1 MTDANVY
8 LAPARILR
16 TLSVLNLVLTA
27 ILFNLFCTDAATVY
41 DILGLYVSSS
51 ILLMIPDTYK
61 DGRPCVV
68 CGLMSMA
75 LSLAAELTD
84 VFLLDMVTRPVLSV
98 IVCPLAAS
106 LPLAVC
112 LVCRVMGIYRDTEYL
127 TMKVSGWELMLC
139 IIKGSY
145 IATFYTIFT
154 VSVLYMLFLGV
165 EHSWLSI
172 GAIVLGAVF
181 FLLLFVRSITGR
193 PIVCYTAAGAPECG
207 KDAAGVGVEEK
218 AEILRI
224 GMYSKLIRHIEDKRP
239 FLDPAYGL
247 EDLSRDLCSNKAYVS
262 KVINEGSGLNFCQ
275 LMNRYRVDY
284 ARAAFLNDS
293 SLKVKDL
300 SEISGFNSQVT
311 FNMAFRLFYETTPGV
326 WCKEV
331 RDDILLHPPLSS
343 SQEQERKLPQA
354 LF

>member
-1 MTDANVY
+1 MTDTNVY
-8 LAPARILR
+8 LAPARMLR

-27 ILFNLFCTDAATVY
+27 ILFNLLCPGAAIVY

-61 DGRPCVV
+61 DRRLCTA
-68 CGLMSMA
+68 CGLVSMVLA
-75 LSLAAELTD
+75 LSAELTD
-84 VFLLDMVTRPVLSV
+84 AFVLDMVTKPVLSV

-106 LPLAVC
+106 LPLSVC
-112 LVCRVMGIYRDTEYL
+112 LVCRVVEIYRDSEYL

-145 IATFYTIFT
+145 IAIFYTIFT
-154 VSVLYMLFLGV
+154 FAILYMLFLGV

-172 GAIVLGAVF
+172 VATVLGAVF

-193 PIVCYTAAGAPECG
+193 PIVSYTDAGTPECV
-207 KDAAGVGVEEK
+207 KDAGGTGMEEK
-218 AEILRI
+218 AGALRS
-224 GMYSKLIRHIEDKRP
+224 GMYSRLIRHIEDKRP
-239 FLDPAYGL
+239 FLDPGYGL
-247 EDLSRDLCSNKAYVS
+247 EDLARDLCSNKAYVS

-284 ARAAFLNDS
+284 AREAFRNDS
-293 SLKVKDL
+293 TLKVRDL
-300 SEISGFNSQVT
+300 SELSGFNSQVT

-331 RDDILLHPPLSS
+331 RDGILLHPPPSS
-343 SQEQERKLPQA
+343 PQEQERKLPQA

>member
-1 MTDANVY
+1 MTDINVY

-16 TLSVLNLVLTA
+16 ALSVFHLVLTA
-27 ILFNLFCTDAATVY
+27 ILFNLFCSDAAIVY

-51 ILLMIPDTYK
+51 ILLMVPDTYK
-61 DGRPCVV
+61 DGKLCIA
-68 CGLMSMA
+68 CGMVSMGLAMS
-75 LSLAAELTD
+75 AELTEA
-84 VFLLDMVTRPVLSV
+84 FLLDKAMKPVLSV
-98 IVCPLAAS
+98 IICPLAAS

-112 LVCRVMGIYRDTEYL
+112 MVCRVIGIYRDTEYL
-127 TMKVSGWELMLC
+127 TMRVSGWEIMLC
-139 IIKGSY
+139 LIKGSY
-145 IATFYTIFT
+145 IAIFYTIFT
-154 VSVLYMLFLGV
+154 FAVLYMLFLGM

-172 GAIVLGAVF
+172 AVTVLGVVF
-181 FLLLFVRSITGR
+181 FLALFVRSITGR
-193 PIVCYTAAGAPECG
+193 PIVCYTENGSPECG
-207 KDAAGVGVEEK
+207 KDADGTGVEEK
-218 AEILRI
+218 AEILRS
-224 GMYSKLIRHIEDKRP
+224 GMYSRLIQHIEDKKP
-239 FLDPAYGL
+239 FLDPDYGL
-247 EDLSRDLCSNKAYVS
+247 EDLSKDLCSNKAYVS

-284 ARAAFLNDS
+284 ARKAFLNDS
-293 SLKVKDL
+293 TLKVKDL

-331 RDDILLHPPLSS
+331 RDDIMLHPHLSN